1 MKPTPIAEVLR
12 RIQPLAPVH
21 KAAHLRGL
29 IASERKHSFRRAEL
43 ESALKHIVNRDLQR
57 ANGAKH

>member
-1 MKPTPIAEVLR
+1 MKPTPIAEILR

-29 IASERKHSFRRAEL
+29 IASERKHSYRRIEL
-43 ESALKHIVNRDLQR
+43 IEALKHVVNRDLQK
-57 ANGAKH
+57 ANDARH